1 MSTGRLATKEEEEE
15 VEEDLDENPDQLDI
29 EPDLPYA
36 LPPSWCLPI
45 VISPQQFESRSPD
58 GRKGKKTSDNIL
70 PNKRKLNV
78 PNVLGILKILY
89 LQKFSNPLQ
98 KSKN

>member
-1 MSTGRLATKEEEEE
+1 MVAKGKVWIYNLFNINCHKQFQFIFQILSTGRLATKEEEEE

-58 GRKGKKTSDNIL
+58 GRKGKKY
-70 PNKRKLNV
+70 V
-78 PNVLGILKILY
+78 W
-89 LQKFSNPLQ
+89 
-98 KSKN
+98 

>member
-1 MSTGRLATKEEEEE
+1 MVAKGKVWIYNLLNINCQKQFQFIFKILSTGRLATKEEEEE

-58 GRKGKKTSDNIL
+58 GRKGKKY
-70 PNKRKLNV
+70 V
-78 PNVLGILKILY
+78 W
-89 LQKFSNPLQ
+89 
-98 KSKN
+98 